1 MYSETM
7 ADMSQLKL
15 KQLQHESDTWK
26 RSLAFMI
33 DENIQ
38 LKNRLA
44 DILRTEFDKS
54 LLDDLE
60 VFQTNFLREDEMI
73 SLLRRDVAT
82 LDKLLVREIFEDGK
96 IADNINRMLK
106 EIRGN
111 ISIAESYFGKLKS
124 EFNSYLLENLQ

>member
-1 MYSETM
+1 MYSEIM

-26 RSLAFMI
+26 RSLAFMT
-33 DENIQ
+33 DENIR

-44 DILRTEFDKS
+44 DILRNEFDKS
-54 LLDDLE
+54 LLDDIE

-73 SLLRRDVAT
+73 SLLRKDVAT
-82 LDKLLVREIFEDGK
+82 LDKLLVREIFEDGQ

-106 EIRGN
+106 EIRRN
-111 ISIAESYFGKLKS
+111 ISIAESQFTKMKV